1 VIAVVLAAGEG
12 ARLLPVT
19 RGGPKALIEVGGRP
33 ILVHCLEALAS
44 LEPERIVVVVGR
56 RKDQVAGAVGGH
68 FAGIP
73 IDYAEQ
79 PEASGSADAILAAA
93 AHLGASEEIVVMNGD
108 NVFAA
113 DLRPILL
120 VHRAEGHTATLLI
133 ERLSPERAVQGICRL
148 GAGGCVVGLA
158 EHPSEAEREAGIVSA
173 GFYVFSPRILDA
185 CRGVAPSANG
195 EREISEAINL
205 LIEEGH
211 SVGASWLDGWR
222 VNVNRAEDLEVAERR
237 LGGGRQLPYQRKKAP
252 AGQPNDPGQP

>member
-1 VIAVVLAAGEG
+1 MIAVVLAAGEG
-12 ARLLPVT
+12 TRLLPVT
-19 RGGPKALIEVGGRP
+19 RGRPKALLQVAGTP
-33 ILVHCLEALAS
+33 ILVHSLEALAT
-44 LEPERIVVVVGR
+44 LEPDRIVVVVGR
-56 RKDQVAGAVGGH
+56 RKEQIVRAVGGR

-93 AHLGASEEIVVMNGD
+93 AHLETSEEIVVMNGD
-108 NVFAA
+108 NVFVA

-120 VHRAEGHTATLLI
+120 VHRAEGHAATLLI

-173 GFYVFSPRILDA
+173 GVYAFSPRILDA
-185 CRGVAPSANG
+185 CRRVAPSANG

-237 LGGGRQLPYQRKKAP
+237 LGGGRRLPYQPKKAP
-252 AGQPNDPGQP
+252 AGQPNTPGQP